1 MTRRAFIAGMA
12 SAAAWPVVARGQQQ
26 SALPVIGV
34 LNSSNETI
42 SPRYVAAFHQG
53 LAQQGFVEG
62 KNVDV
67 LYRWGEFEIG
77 RLPILAADLAQ
88 RHVTV
93 IAAFSTA
100 AAVAAKSA
108 STTIPIVFVTGSDPV
123 GVGLVSSLSHPGGNT
138 TGVTFLA
145 QQLTAKRLALLHD
158 LVPTAG
164 SIGYLV
170 NPTGPASAAQVR
182 EAESAARRLG
192 VRLAIENASIP
203 QELEGAFA
211 RFAQQ
216 RLDAALL
223 DASELFSVERERV
236 AALALHHRV
245 PTMCH
250 VREMVEAGGL
260 LSYGGALTDQDR
272 LLGDYVGRVLK
283 GEKPGDLPVQQS
295 VKIELVVNLRT
306 ARAIGIAIPESFLIR
321 ADEVI
326 E

>member
-1 MTRRAFIAGMA
+1 MRRRDFIAGIG
-12 SAAAWPVVARGQQQ
+12 SAVAWPAVAGGQQFQ
-26 SALPVIGV
+26 KPIIGL
-34 LNSSNETI
+34 LNSSNEAI
-42 SPRYVAAFHQG
+42 APRYVAAFHQG

-62 KNVDV
+62 QNVDV
-67 LYRWGEFEIG
+67 LYRWGEFQID
-77 RLPILAADLAQ
+77 RLPNLAADLAQ
-88 RHVTV
+88 RRVTV

-100 AAVAAKSA
+100 AAVATKSA
-108 STTIPIVFVTGSDPV
+108 TDTIPIVFVTGSDPV

-158 LVPTAG
+158 LVPATD

-170 NPTGPASAAQVR
+170 NRSGPASAAQIR

-192 VRLAIENASIP
+192 VRLIIENGSIP
-203 QELEGAFA
+203 QDLEGAFA
-211 RFAQQ
+211 RFSQQ
-216 RLDAALL
+216 RLVAALL

-236 AALALHHRV
+236 AALALHYRL

-250 VREMVEAGGL
+250 VREIVEAGGL

-272 LLGDYVGRVLK
+272 LLGEYVGRVLK

-295 VKIELVVNLRT
+295 VKIELVVNLKT
-306 ARAIGIAIPESFLIR
+306 AKAIRLTVPKSFLIR
-321 ADEVI
+321 ANEVI